1 MAQVGPTLITHRHP
15 KPKAPSGIV
24 AHSVFGRALR
34 LALRHVRPWRPWLLQ
49 NESVSFQRRHATEIV
64 AETFAE
70 DGREISEVGPDFL
83 SGICCLDTRAANG
96 AIGRRYAQAGRR
108 HLQTVDRDQY

>member
-64 AETFAE
+64 AKIFAE
-70 DGREISEVGPDFL
+70 AGLGISKMGPDFF
-83 SGICCLDTRAANG
+83 SGMCCLDACTTNSAG
-96 AIGRRYAQAGRR
+96 GRSYAEASGR
-108 HLQTVDRDQY
+108 HFQ